1 MRYKS
6 YVIPYFFFSQALAD
20 GLRITFSILAPILFF
35 RHIGYFETG
44 LAISLGAVCVNIT
57 DIPGPIRHKRN
68 GLIAACVVV
77 FLASLLSGLF
87 HIHLII
93 TGIIVCVA
101 TFICSMCAIYG
112 VRVATIGSAG
122 LLVLILSLSSDSTPF
137 SEVLFRSSLIFI
149 GALWYSGI
157 SLLLTTMRPYRMA
170 QRALGECLRETS
182 KYLSLKGAF
191 YDPKTKL
198 KKNYKKLLA
207 QQIIVNEKQHEV
219 RELLYKTRQIV
230 KDTSG
235 TGRSLMLTFVD
246 TIDLYE
252 KITAS
257 YYDYDS
263 IRKKYSNTGVLKK
276 IAYLIKRLSYE
287 LNAMGFAI
295 QSNSTYK
302 KDHLLYAWILDFK
315 HYTSNIVHI
324 ENKEDEI
331 VLKRITD
338 NLEDIYNRIQELGN
352 YFESEK
358 AESPFRK
365 ILHKPFVDT
374 QEYSVELFKDN
385 LTFQSSAFRHAIRV
399 TIACLVGFITAQ
411 LMNYGHHSYWI
422 LITIVFIMKPA
433 FSLTKKRNLERL
445 IGTAGGGII
454 GLAILYFF
462 PDPKV
467 QFACLLFLMIGT
479 YTFMRINYVVMV
491 IFTTPYVLIML
502 KLLGSGYMSVIQER
516 LVDTG
521 IGCTIALAAGY
532 LLFPKWEADE
542 LEDHLQHV
550 IKSNLNYLRNF
561 ALLLSGNSPNV
572 VDYKLARKEVFVSS
586 ANLSAAFQ
594 RMLSEPRKKQ
604 KNSDK
609 VYEFVVLNHVLS
621 SNIAGLT
628 ADTNGETL
636 KECSEEELVLLN
648 QIQLVLFDCLNSR
661 SGMNAPDDTFLTTEL
676 ERKEKPDLKA
686 QLEFILRL
694 CNDIYRAK
702 KLIRT

>member
-1 MRYKS
+1 
-6 YVIPYFFFSQALAD
+6 
-20 GLRITFSILAPILFF
+20 
-35 RHIGYFETG
+35 
-44 LAISLGAVCVNIT
+44 
-57 DIPGPIRHKRN
+57 
-68 GLIAACVVV
+68 
-77 FLASLLSGLF
+77 
-87 HIHLII
+87 
-93 TGIIVCVA
+93 
-101 TFICSMCAIYG
+101 
-112 VRVATIGSAG
+112 
-122 LLVLILSLSSDSTPF
+122 
-137 SEVLFRSSLIFI
+137 
-149 GALWYSGI
+149 
-157 SLLLTTMRPYRMA
+157 
-170 QRALGECLRETS
+170 
-182 KYLSLKGAF
+182 
-191 YDPKTKL
+191 
-198 KKNYKKLLA
+198 
-207 QQIIVNEKQHEV
+207 
-219 RELLYKTRQIV
+219 
-230 KDTSG
+230 
-235 TGRSLMLTFVD
+235 
-246 TIDLYE
+246 
-252 KITAS
+252 
-257 YYDYDS
+257 
-263 IRKKYSNTGVLKK
+263 
-276 IAYLIKRLSYE
+276 
-287 LNAMGFAI
+287 
-295 QSNSTYK
+295 
-302 KDHLLYAWILDFK
+302 
-315 HYTSNIVHI
+315 
-324 ENKEDEI
+324 
-331 VLKRITD
+331 
-338 NLEDIYNRIQELGN
+338 
-352 YFESEK
+352 
-358 AESPFRK
+358 
-365 ILHKPFVDT
+365 
-374 QEYSVELFKDN
+374 
-385 LTFQSSAFRHAIRV
+385 
-399 TIACLVGFITAQ
+399 
-411 LMNYGHHSYWI
+411 
-422 LITIVFIMKPA
+422 MKPA

-628 ADTNGETL
+628 ADTNGGIL
-636 KECSEEELVLLN
+636 KECSEEELLLLN

-702 KLIRT
+702 KMIRT